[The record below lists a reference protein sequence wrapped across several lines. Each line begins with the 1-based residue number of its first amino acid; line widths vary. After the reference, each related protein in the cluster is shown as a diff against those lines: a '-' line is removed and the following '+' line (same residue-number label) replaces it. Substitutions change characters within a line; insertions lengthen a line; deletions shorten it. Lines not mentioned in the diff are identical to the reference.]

1 MKNSNVGCFGQYDFN
16 HIVKF
21 AKKRFIDGCSTISL
35 LKQAR
40 TEVEREEIALVCML
54 DIKDEVVLDLQLE
67 CRYADKCKITNCRDK
82 IRKLL
87 ES

>member
-1 MKNSNVGCFGQYDFN
+1 MEDNNISCFGKYDFN

-40 TEVEREEIALVCML
+40 TEIEREEIALVCML
-54 DIKDEVVLDLQLE
+54 DIEDDIVVDLQLK
-67 CRYADKCKITNCRDK
+67 CRYAEKCKVINCRDK
-82 IRKLL
+82 IRRLL